1 MNEVDSRP
9 LISIIIP
16 AFNEEANVGPCH
28 ARLSRALEALAARY
42 RFEILF
48 TDNHS
53 TDRTFERLAELAD
66 RDPRVRALRYSRNF
80 GYQRS
85 ILTGYLNSRGA
96 AAIQLDCDLQDPP
109 EMIGELLAHWEKGFK
124 VVYGIRRS
132 RKESAVIT
140 GVRRLF
146 YRLIRALSE
155 VDLPLDAG
163 DFRLVDRCVIDELG
177 RHADVQP
184 YLRGAIAEA
193 GYAQVG
199 IPYDR
204 EERQA
209 GDSKFSLLSLIQL
222 AVDGITN
229 HSTVPLRIASYAGL
243 AISVL
248 TALAVLGYIVT
259 RFVFGRQWPP
269 GFTTLAVLI
278 LLSMSINAIFLGIIG
293 EYLGRIFCQ
302 VKKSPH
308 VIVERQLPAAGAPP
322 RAGE

>member
-1 MNEVDSRP
+1 MSEPQTLP

-16 AFNEEANVGPCH
+16 AFNEEDNVLRCH
-28 ARLSRALEALAARY
+28 ARLSDALAGLAGRY

-53 TDRTFERLAELAD
+53 TDRTFEQLTELSA

-85 ILTGYLNSRGA
+85 ILTGYLQSRGA

-109 EMIGELLAHWEKGFK
+109 ELIGELLAHWERGFK

-132 RKESAVIT
+132 RPESPVIH
-140 GVRRLF
+140 GVRKLF
-146 YRLIRALSE
+146 YRLIRMLSE

-163 DFRLVDRCVIDELG
+163 DFRLVDRCVIEELG

-204 EERQA
+204 AERAA
-209 GDSKFSLLSLIQL
+209 GESKFSLPSLIQL

-229 HSTVPLRIASYAGL
+229 HSVVPLRIASYAGL
-243 AISVL
+243 LISAV
-248 TALAVLGYIVT
+248 TALALVGYIVA
-259 RFVFGRQWPP
+259 RFVLGHQWPP

-293 EYLGRIFCQ
+293 EYLGRIFYQ

-308 VIVERQLPAAGAPP
+308 VIVERELPP
-322 RAGE
+322 RAGPPSA